1 MCIRTRLAGGG
12 YGLGGGWAT
21 FSSSVKYI
29 NVKSKYMCVHVKKD
43 TVGRW
48 WVGAGGWWAT
58 YALHGGEGLPIGMG
72 RPTGKPGGWFFQP
85 GTKVPDFQ
93 LYIEE
98 VLLNH
103 FSRWDGFLKMSFSNV

>member
-1 MCIRTRLAGGG
+1 MGRADGG
-12 YGLGGGWAT
+12 LLML
-21 FSSSVKYI
+21 S
-29 NVKSKYMCVHVKKD
+29 M
-43 TVGRW
+43 VGR
-48 WVGAGGWWAT
+48 G
-58 YALHGGEGLPIGMG
+58 LLPIGMG

-103 FSRWDGFLKMSFSNV
+103 FSRWEGFLKMSEDHATSSTSGKC